1 MALQHWCPSRSSNG
15 FTEVEHLS
23 RSSHVGSPGERA
35 GLRVDGHWNPQGM
48 SSGCWKLLNGIIKF
62 VWLVCLSLSLSC
74 LSLSRSHS
82 LTHSLCFTMVHIK
95 FPWSVL
101 MFWVAWWFP
110 CKVLKWSGRVA
121 LYLNTSRGP
130 CIPWA
135 RIYSILLSN
144 INISNEWQWTG
155 PQIFHGEFKISQVYK
170 EEGANRNRAACK
182 LKDSTTQLYCEENGV
197 GFLAWLNQTEH
208 CAVLSIVSLQTTMKC
223 TVEQPIW
230 IPGNWISLL
239 QKKHPKLTQW

>member
-35 GLRVDGHWNPQGM
+35 GLRGDGHWNPQGM
-48 SSGCWKLLNGIIKF
+48 SSECWKLLNGIMKF
-62 VWLVCLSLSLSC
+62 VWLVCLSLSLSFTH
-74 LSLSRSHS
+74 SLMTHS
-82 LTHSLCFTMVHIK
+82 LTLFYNGSHSISLICSDVLSCLMI
-95 FPWSVL
+95 SVQGAEVKREGCNISEYL
-101 MFWVAWWFP
+101 QG
-110 CKVLKWSGRVA
+110 S
-121 LYLNTSRGP
+121 LYSMSSDMQ
-130 CIPWA
+130 
-135 RIYSILLSN
+135 YSALSN

-155 PQIFHGEFKISQVYK
+155 PPIFHGEFKISQVYK